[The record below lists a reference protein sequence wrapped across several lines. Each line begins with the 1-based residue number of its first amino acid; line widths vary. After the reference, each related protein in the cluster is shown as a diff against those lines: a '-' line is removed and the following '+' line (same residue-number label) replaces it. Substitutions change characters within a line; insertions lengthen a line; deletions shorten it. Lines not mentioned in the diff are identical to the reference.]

1 MTNDEARMTN
11 GTRSERP
18 PRRSW
23 RTRSASNTIRR
34 RSPFAEFARVRGTIA
49 GMDNDRQEPP
59 VLPAGDGEDATPLAG
74 LASHTTLRSLFVAT
88 AAVAVWASLW
98 RVWPP
103 VLVHWLITPCA
114 ACFVSALLGAG
125 LSGGFAIGF
134 AAAMLVYAN
143 SIMNDDV
150 LSISLGDLIRLV
162 FFNSLGGMWMMGLT
176 WATAVWWG
184 VYLRYVWSN
193 PVWPRVGGDRVDAS
207 GRRWTVRERLV
218 LRCAET
224 PGQFVLVSIVA
235 EVFMYT
241 ALWWIFVVAGRS

>member
-1 MTNDEARMTN
+1 
-11 GTRSERP
+11 
-18 PRRSW
+18 
-23 RTRSASNTIRR
+23 
-34 RSPFAEFARVRGTIA
+34 
-49 GMDNDRQEPP
+49 MDNDRQEPP
-59 VLPAGDGEDATPLAG
+59 ERVAVDGQDATASAR

-88 AAVAVWASLW
+88 AAVAVWAGLS
-98 RVWPP
+98 RVWPQFF
-103 VLVHWLITPCA
+103 VIWFVTPCA
-114 ACFVSALLGAG
+114 ACFVAALLGAG
-125 LSGGFAIGF
+125 LAGGFAIGF
-134 AAAMLVYAN
+134 AAAVLVCAN

-193 PVWPRVGGDRVDAS
+193 PVWPRVGGDQVDAS